1 LRSSGGK
8 TSKLQEVGRGLRL
21 PVNEFMQRVK
31 NENFQLHYYVD
42 FTEKDFVNELINDIN
57 SKSLV
62 VFDETKLTDELIAQ
76 ILDKYS
82 NQFNDEEALLE
93 HLDDL
98 DAIKR
103 NNDLKKVVWR
113 S

>member
-42 FTEKDFVNELINDIN
+42 FKKDFVKELVEISTVN
-57 SKSLV
+57 
-62 VFDETKLTDELIAQ
+62 
-76 ILDKYS
+76 
-82 NQFNDEEALLE
+82 
-93 HLDDL
+93 H
-98 DAIKR
+98 
-103 NNDLKKVVWR
+103 
-113 S
+113 

>member
-1 LRSSGGK
+1 
-8 TSKLQEVGRGLRL
+8 
-21 PVNEFMQRVK
+21 
-31 NENFQLHYYVD
+31 
-42 FTEKDFVNELINDIN
+42 
-57 SKSLV
+57 LV